1 MLKKILLIED
11 EQGIAD
17 TITYPLSSEGFRTH
31 WVTTG
36 AEGLA
41 YLKSEKA
48 DLVILD
54 IGLPD
59 MNGFDV
65 LKDIRKN
72 NNVPVICLT
81 ARSDEIDRIL
91 GLELGADDY
100 VLKPF
105 SPRELAARVKAI
117 LRRNPDSDSKSP
129 KSGSSPFQIDYNKR
143 QISYYGNKLNLTR
156 IEYEI
161 LILFIN
167 RPGWIFSRD
176 RIMDLAWPE
185 TGESFDRT
193 VDTHIKTLRTKL
205 KEINP
210 DIDPIETHRGVGYSL
225 RENL

>member
-1 MLKKILLIED
+1 MQKKVLIIED
-11 EQGIAD
+11 ESGIAD
-17 TITYPLSSEGFRTH
+17 TIIYPLSTEGFQTQ

-36 AEGLA
+36 GEGLA
-41 YLKSEKA
+41 YLKSDKA

-59 MNGFDV
+59 TNGFDV
-65 LKDIRKN
+65 LKEIRKTSQI
-72 NNVPVICLT
+72 PVLFLT

-100 VLKPF
+100 VMKPF

-117 LRRNPDSDSKSP
+117 LRRSPDNGSTKTN
-129 KSGSSPFQIDYNKR
+129 SSPFQVDYNKR
-143 QISYYGNKLNLTR
+143 QITYYGKKANLTR
-156 IEYEI
+156 IEYDL
-161 LILFIN
+161 LILFVN
-167 RPGWIFSRD
+167 RPGWIFTRD
-176 RIMDLAWPE
+176 KIMDLAWPE
-185 TGESFDRT
+185 SGESFDRT

-225 RENL
+225 REDL

>member
-1 MLKKILLIED
+1 MQKKILIIED
-11 EQGIAD
+11 EAGIAD
-17 TITYPLSSEGFRTH
+17 TIIYPLTAEGFITH

-36 AEGLA
+36 SEGLA
-41 YLKSEKA
+41 NLKSDRA
-48 DLVILD
+48 DIVILD

-59 MNGFDV
+59 MSGFDV
-65 LKDIRKN
+65 LKEIRKTN
-72 NNVPVICLT
+72 QVPVLCLT
-81 ARSDEIDRIL
+81 ARSDEIDRVV

-117 LRRNPDSDSKSP
+117 LRRTGDNDNT
-129 KSGSSPFQIDYNKR
+129 KSGTSPFQIDYNKR
-143 QISYYGNKLNLTR
+143 QISYFGSRVNLTR
-156 IEYEI
+156 IEYEM
-161 LILFIN
+161 LVLLIN

-176 RIMDLAWPE
+176 RIMDMAWPE
-185 TGESFDRT
+185 SGESFDRT

-210 DIDPIETHRGVGYSL
+210 DIDPIETHRGAGYSL

>member
-1 MLKKILLIED
+1 MLKKIVIIED
-11 EQGIAD
+11 EPGIAD
-17 TITYPLSSEGFRTH
+17 TIIYPLSVEGFQTH

-41 YLKSEKA
+41 YLNSEKA

-65 LKDIRKN
+65 LKEIRKISQI
-72 NNVPVICLT
+72 PVLFLT

-100 VLKPF
+100 VSKPF

-117 LRRNPDSDSKSP
+117 LRRSPESDNARIS
-129 KSGSSPFQIDYNKR
+129 SSPFQIEYNKR
-143 QISYYGNKLNLTR
+143 QISYFGRRLNLTR

-161 LILFIN
+161 LILLVN

-176 RIMDLAWPE
+176 KIMDLAWPE
-185 TGESFDRT
+185 SGESFDRT

-210 DIDPIETHRGVGYSL
+210 DIDPIETHRGVGYSM

>member
-1 MLKKILLIED
+1 MQKKILLIED
-11 EQGIAD
+11 ESGIAD
-17 TITYPLSSEGFRTH
+17 TIIYPLSVEGFNTH

-36 AEGLA
+36 ADGLA
-41 YLKSEKA
+41 YLKSDKA

-59 MNGFDV
+59 MNGFEV
-65 LKDIRKN
+65 LKEIRKN
-72 NNVPVICLT
+72 NHVPVLFLT

-117 LRRNPDSDSKSP
+117 LRRTSDNNNANLQ
-129 KSGSSPFQIDYNKR
+129 SSPFQIDYNKHH
-143 QISYYGNKLNLTR
+143 ISYYGSRVNLTR

-161 LILFIN
+161 LVLLVN

-176 RIMDLAWPE
+176 KIMDLAWPDS
-185 TGESFDRT
+185 GESYDRT
-193 VDTHIKTLRTKL
+193 VDTHIKTIRTKL
-205 KEINP
+205 REINP

>member
-11 EQGIAD
+11 ESGIAD
-17 TITYPLSSEGFRTH
+17 TIIYPLSAEGFDTH
-31 WVTTG
+31 WVSTG
-36 AEGLA
+36 TEGIN
-41 YLKSEKA
+41 YLKSDKA

-59 MNGFDV
+59 INGFDA
-65 LKDIRKN
+65 LKEIRKN
-72 NNVPVICLT
+72 SRVPVLCLT
-81 ARSDEIDRIL
+81 ARSDEIDRVL

-117 LRRNPDSDSKSP
+117 LRRTSDDENIKAV
-129 KSGSSPFQIDYNKR
+129 SSPFQIEYNKR
-143 QISYYGNKLNLTR
+143 QISYFGTRLNLTR

-176 RIMDLAWPE
+176 RIMDMAWPE
-185 TGESFDRT
+185 SGESFDRT

-205 KEINP
+205 KDVKP

>member
-11 EQGIAD
+11 EAGIAD
-17 TITYPLSSEGFRTH
+17 TIIYPLSVEGFHTH

-36 AEGLA
+36 GEGLA
-41 YLKSEKA
+41 CLKSDKT

-54 IGLPD
+54 VGLPD
-59 MNGFDV
+59 INGFDV
-65 LKDIRKN
+65 LKEIRKTSQ
-72 NNVPVICLT
+72 VPVLCLT

-117 LRRNPDSDSKSP
+117 LRRTSENDGAKPGP
-129 KSGSSPFQIDYNKR
+129 SPFQIEYNKR
-143 QISYYGNKLNLTR
+143 QISYYGKKVNLTR

-161 LILFIN
+161 LVLLIN
-167 RPGWIFSRD
+167 RPGWIFTRD
-176 RIMDLAWPE
+176 KIMDLAWPE
-185 TGESFDRT
+185 SGESFDRT

>member
-1 MLKKILLIED
+1 MQKRILLIED
-11 EQGIAD
+11 ESGIAD
-17 TITYPLSSEGFRTH
+17 TIVYSISVEGFQTH

-36 AEGLA
+36 TEGLS

-65 LKDIRKN
+65 LKEIRKN
-72 NNVPVICLT
+72 NQVPVLFLT

-100 VLKPF
+100 VSKPF

-117 LRRNPDSDSKSP
+117 LRRTTESDNVKVN
-129 KSGSSPFQIDYNKR
+129 SSPFQIEYNKR
-143 QISYYGNKLNLTR
+143 QISYFGRKVNLTR

-161 LILFIN
+161 LILLIN

-176 RIMDLAWPE
+176 KIMDMAWPE
-185 TGESFDRT
+185 SGESFDRT

-210 DIDPIETHRGVGYSL
+210 EIDPIETHRGVGYSL
-225 RENL
+225 RDDL

>member
-1 MLKKILLIED
+1 MQKKILLIED
-11 EQGIAD
+11 EPGIAD
-17 TITYPLSSEGFRTH
+17 TITYPLSAEGFNTL

-36 AEGLA
+36 SEGIAFLR
-41 YLKSEKA
+41 SDRA

-65 LKDIRKN
+65 LKEIRKKSR
-72 NNVPVICLT
+72 VPVLFLT

-117 LRRNPDSDSKSP
+117 LRRVPENDGVKTE
-129 KSGSSPFQIDYNKR
+129 SSPFQIDSNKR
-143 QISYYGNKLNLTR
+143 QISYFGSRVNLTR

-161 LILFIN
+161 LVLFIS

-176 RIMDLAWPE
+176 KIMDLAWPE
-185 TGESFDRT
+185 SGESFDRT
-193 VDTHIKTLRTKL
+193 VDTHIKTLRNKL
-205 KEINP
+205 KEIHP

>member
-1 MLKKILLIED
+1 MPKKILIIED
-11 EQGIAD
+11 ESGIAD
-17 TITYPLSSEGFRTH
+17 TIIYPLSTEGFETH

-36 AEGLA
+36 IEGIN
-41 YLKSEKA
+41 YLKPDKA

-59 MNGFDV
+59 MSGFDV
-65 LKDIRKN
+65 LKEIRKFSR
-72 NNVPVICLT
+72 VPVLCLT
-81 ARSDEIDRIL
+81 ARSDEIDRVL

-105 SPRELAARVKAI
+105 SPRELASRVKAI
-117 LRRNPDSDSKSP
+117 LRRSSENDNSKTVT
-129 KSGSSPFQIDYNKR
+129 SPFRIEYNKR
-143 QISYYGNKLNLTR
+143 QISYFGTRLNLTR

-176 RIMDLAWPE
+176 RIMDMAWPE
-185 TGESFDRT
+185 SGESFDRT

-205 KEINP
+205 KEIKP

-225 RENL
+225 REGL

>member
-1 MLKKILLIED
+1 MQKKILLIED
-11 EQGIAD
+11 ESGIAD
-17 TITYPLSSEGFRTH
+17 TIIYPLSTEGFSTH

-36 AEGLA
+36 GEGLA
-41 YLKSEKA
+41 YLKSDSA

-59 MNGFDV
+59 INGFDV
-65 LKDIRKN
+65 LREIRKTGQ
-72 NNVPVICLT
+72 VPVLFLT

-100 VLKPF
+100 VMKPF

-117 LRRNPDSDSKSP
+117 LRRSAE
-129 KSGSSPFQIDYNKR
+129 SGSTKTASSPFQVDYNKR
-143 QISYYGNKLNLTR
+143 QIAYFGTKVNLTR
-156 IEYEI
+156 IEYDL
-161 LILFIN
+161 LILFVN
-167 RPGWIFSRD
+167 RPGWIFTRD
-176 RIMDLAWPE
+176 KIMDLAWPE
-185 TGESFDRT
+185 SGESFDRT

-225 RENL
+225 REYL

>member
-1 MLKKILLIED
+1 MPKKILLIED
-11 EQGIAD
+11 ESGIAD
-17 TITYPLSSEGFRTH
+17 TIIYPLSAEGFQTH

-36 AEGLA
+36 TAGLT
-41 YLKSEKA
+41 YLKSGKT

-59 MNGFDV
+59 INGFDV
-65 LKDIRKN
+65 LKEIRKIN
-72 NNVPVICLT
+72 QVPVLCLT
-81 ARSDEIDRIL
+81 ARSDEIDRVL

-100 VLKPF
+100 VIKPF

-117 LRRNPDSDSKSP
+117 LRRTAGNDNVKTA
-129 KSGSSPFQIDYNKR
+129 SSPFQIEYNKR
-143 QISYYGNKLNLTR
+143 QISYHGTRLNLTR

-176 RIMDLAWPE
+176 RIMDMAWPE
-185 TGESFDRT
+185 SGESFDRT

-205 KEINP
+205 KEVNP
-210 DIDPIETHRGVGYSL
+210 DVDPIETHRGTGYSL
-225 RENL
+225 REDL

>member
-1 MLKKILLIED
+1 MQKTILLIED
-11 EQGIAD
+11 ESGIAD
-17 TITYPLSSEGFRTH
+17 TIMFPLSSEGFRVH

-36 AEGLA
+36 GEGVTFI
-41 YLKSEKA
+41 KNDKA

-65 LKDIRKN
+65 LKEIRKSSQ
-72 NNVPVICLT
+72 VPVLFLT
-81 ARSDEIDRIL
+81 ARSDEIDRVL

-117 LRRNPDSDSKSP
+117 LRRSMDAESSKIST
-129 KSGSSPFQIDYNKR
+129 SPFQIDYNKR
-143 QISYYGNKLNLTR
+143 QISYFGTRVNLTR

-161 LILFIN
+161 LVLLVN

-176 RIMDLAWPE
+176 KIMDYAWPE
-185 TGESFDRT
+185 SGESFDRT
-193 VDTHIKTLRTKL
+193 VDTHIKTIRTKL
-205 KEINP
+205 KEINSE
-210 DIDPIETHRGVGYSL
+210 IDPIETHRGAGYSL

>member
-11 EQGIAD
+11 ESGIAD
-17 TITYPLSSEGFRTH
+17 TIIYPLTAEGFETH

-36 AEGLA
+36 KDGLS
-41 YLKSEKA
+41 YLNSDKA

-59 MNGFDV
+59 INGFDV
-65 LKDIRKN
+65 LKEIRKSSR
-72 NNVPVICLT
+72 VPVLFLT
-81 ARSDEIDRIL
+81 ARSDEIDRVL

-117 LRRNPDSDSKSP
+117 LRRTSDNDNLKAV
-129 KSGSSPFQIDYNKR
+129 SSPFQIEYNKR
-143 QISYYGNKLNLTR
+143 QISYFGTKLNLTR

-176 RIMDLAWPE
+176 RIMDMAWPE
-185 TGESFDRT
+185 SGESFDRT